1 MAREAPPPAAAPA
14 DEAAQADDDDGA
26 FLRRIRSHP
35 LRRFLG
41 PPRAYLLTR
50 FVLLRLLGFVYF
62 IAFFSL
68 ARQLGPLLGPE
79 GLLPADRFLER
90 LLAVTGSP
98 GAAFRRLPTLFLWL
112 GASEGV
118 LLAAAWAGVALSLA
132 VCAGVTNAIV
142 QLALW
147 ALYLSFV
154 HIGQVFYGYGWEHQL
169 AETGFLAI
177 FLCPAR
183 GLRPFRSPPPP
194 VAVIWLFRWLIFR
207 IMLGAGL
214 IKLRGDPCWRDLSC
228 LVYHYETQ
236 PVPSPLSY
244 YLHQLPRPVHALGAL
259 FNHLVELVVPW
270 FAFGP
275 RRARHA
281 AGALLVLFQVLLI
294 ASGNLSFLNWLTIVP
309 ALACF
314 DDGALGRLLP
324 ARLRER
330 AAALSEA
337 RSPSRAHR
345 AAAALLAV
353 LVLCLSVSPVMN
365 LLSPRQAMNA
375 TFDSFGLV
383 NTYGAFGSVGRERYE
398 VILEGTSDEAL
409 GEGTRWLEYDLPC
422 KPGDVR
428 RRPCVITPYHY
439 RLDWQIWFAAFGSYE
454 SEPWLVHFIY
464 KLLTGDPGAQRLLGR
479 NPFPGAPPR
488 YIRAELYRYSFT
500 RIGDGSGAWWRRERV
515 GAYLPPLSADDPA
528 LRRFLAAHGWLR
540 LPASRAASPAED
552 GRSGVEDTP

>member
-1 MAREAPPPAAAPA
+1 MAPEAPPLAARPA
-14 DEAAQADDDDGA
+14 DEADAEDRALLQR
-26 FLRRIRSHP
+26 LRSHP

-41 PPRAYLLTR
+41 PPRTYLLTR

-62 IAFFSL
+62 IAFLSL
-68 ARQLGPLLGPE
+68 ALQLGPLLGHD
-79 GLLPADRFLER
+79 GLLPADRFLGR
-90 LLAVTGSP
+90 LLAMSGGSP
-98 GAAFRRLPTLFLWL
+98 LQAFRRLPTLFVWL
-112 GASEGV
+112 GASDGA
-118 LLAAAWAGVALSLA
+118 LHAAAWTGVALSLA
-132 VCAGVTNAIV
+132 VCAGVTNALV
-142 QLALW
+142 QAALW

-154 HIGQVFYGYGWEHQL
+154 RIGQVFYGYGWELQL

-177 FLCPAR
+177 FLCPLR
-183 GLRPFRSPPPP
+183 GFRPFRSPPPP
-194 VAVIWLFRWLIFR
+194 VVVIWLYRWLIFR

-214 IKLRGDPCWRDLSC
+214 IKLRGDPCWRDLTC

-244 YLHQLPRPVHALGAL
+244 FIHQLPRQLHMLGVL

-275 RRARHA
+275 RPARHV
-281 AGALLVLFQVLLI
+281 AGVFLVLFQVILI
-294 ASGNLSFLNWLTIVP
+294 LSGNLSFLNWLTIVP
-309 ALACF
+309 AIACF
-314 DDGALGRLLP
+314 DDGALGRLFP

-330 AAALSEA
+330 AAELAAALT
-337 RSPSRAHR
+337 PSRAHR
-345 AAAALLAV
+345 GAAVVLAIV
-353 LVLCLSVSPVMN
+353 VLCLSVGPVSN

-375 TFDSFGLV
+375 SFDKLALV

-428 RRPCVITPYHY
+428 RRPCLITPYHY

-464 KLLTGDPGAQRLLGR
+464 KLLAGDPGAQRLLAK

-500 RIGDGSGAWWRRERV
+500 RAGDGSGAWWRRERV
-515 GAYLPPLSADDPA
+515 AEYLPPLSADDPA
-528 LRRFLAAHGWLR
+528 LLHFLDAHGW
-540 LPASRAASPAED
+540 PHAARAGDRAGAAP
-552 GRSGVEDTP
+552 

>member
-1 MAREAPPPAAAPA
+1 MAREAPPPAADPADAAADPA
-14 DEAAQADDDDGA
+14 DEDDGA
-26 FLRRIRSHP
+26 LLRRIRSHP

-41 PPRAYLLTR
+41 PPRSYLLTR

-68 ARQLGPLLGPE
+68 ARQLGPLLGPR

-90 LLAVTGSP
+90 LVDITGSH

-112 GASEGV
+112 GASDGV
-118 LLAAAWAGVALSLA
+118 LHAAAWAGVALSLA
-132 VCAGVTNAIV
+132 VCAGVTNAVV

-169 AETGFLAI
+169 AETGFLAV
-177 FLCPAR
+177 FLCPLR
-183 GLRPFRSPPPP
+183 GFRPFLSPPPP
-194 VAVIWLFRWLIFR
+194 VVVIWLFRWLIFR

-214 IKLRGDPCWRDLSC
+214 IKLRGDPCWTDLTC
-228 LVYHYETQ
+228 LVHHYETQ

-244 YLHQLPRPVHALGAL
+244 YLHQLPAWVHAIGVL

-275 RRARHA
+275 RRARHV
-281 AGALLVLFQVLLI
+281 AGVLLVLFQGMLI

-309 ALACF
+309 AIACF
-314 DDGALGRLLP
+314 DDGALGRLFP
-324 ARLRER
+324 ARVRER
-330 AAALSEA
+330 AAALAGEL
-337 RSPSRAHR
+337 SPSRAHR
-345 AAAALLAV
+345 IAAALLAV
-353 LVLCLSVSPVMN
+353 LVLCLSVNPVMN

-398 VILEGTSDEAL
+398 VILEGTRDEAP
-409 GEGTRWLEYDLPC
+409 GEGTRWIEYDLPC

-428 RRPCVITPYHY
+428 RRPCLITPYHY

-454 SEPWLVHFIY
+454 SEPWLVHLVY
-464 KLLTGDPGAQRLLGR
+464 KLLSGDAGAQRLLAS
-479 NPFPGAPPR
+479 NPFPDAPPR
-488 YIRAELYRYSFT
+488 YIRAGLYRYSFT
-500 RIGDGSGAWWRRERV
+500 RIGDGSGAWWRRVRV
-515 GAYLPPLSADDPA
+515 AEYLPPLSVDDPS
-528 LRRFLAAHGWLR
+528 LLRFLAAYGW
-540 LPASRAASPAED
+540 LPASRAVAPAGDEH
-552 GRSGVEDTP
+552 GGVEPAP